1 LLLTKEFTKW
11 VVVANVVAWPA
22 AYFVSKQWLQGFAYR
37 VDLGW
42 EIFVFSALVALVVAV
57 GAVSYQALR
66 AAAANP
72 VRALRYE

>member
-1 LLLTKEFTKW
+1 
-11 VVVANVVAWPA
+11 
-22 AYFVSKQWLQGFAYR
+22 
-37 VDLGW
+37 LGW